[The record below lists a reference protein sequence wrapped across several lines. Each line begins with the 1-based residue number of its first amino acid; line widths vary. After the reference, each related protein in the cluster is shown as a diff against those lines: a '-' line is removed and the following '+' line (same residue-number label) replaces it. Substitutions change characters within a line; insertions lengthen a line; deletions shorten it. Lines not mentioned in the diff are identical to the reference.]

1 MAAREVCCSEVRAP
15 EVWNS
20 RRREG
25 SMRATLPRP
34 QEAQMLAALAD
45 QAVVK
50 LSLGPT
56 WVQSEHG
63 WGLFQPDPRAEG
75 VGGTHGSSSMVHSP

>member
-1 MAAREVCCSEVRAP
+1 MAAREACCSAARAP

-50 LSLGPT
+50 LSRGPT
-56 WVQSEHG
+56 WARSAH
-63 WGLFQPDPRAEG
+63 WDPSRFKG
-75 VGGTHGSSSMVHSP
+75 ISDLSFHD